1 MEKEFE
7 EYWSAHSK
15 RMLLNAPGNLRQE
28 YLESTK
34 LDTPMDWVCYILP
47 VAAGILIQPHVNLK
61 SEVLSWA
68 IILLIVVVLFVLL
81 QMVKPFFQKKKSTI
95 QAIDQ
100 IKQYYYERY
109 KKYGLDKM
117 EPWNCGSIFYVM
129 MYFYTIIKSLMM
141 SSDI

>member
-15 RMLLNAPGNLRQE
+15 RMLLNAPRNLRQE

-34 LDTPMDWVCYILP
+34 LDTPMDWVCYILL
-47 VAAGILIQPHVNLK
+47 VAAGILIQPHINLK

-109 KKYGLDKM
+109 KKYGLEKM
-117 EPWNCGSIFYVM
+117 EPWN
-129 MYFYTIIKSLMM
+129 
-141 SSDI
+141 

>member
-1 MEKEFE
+1 MEKDFE

-15 RMLLNAPGNLRQE
+15 RMLLNAPRNLRQE

-81 QMVKPFFQKKKSTI
+81 QMVKPFFRKRSLPSKQLIRLSSITTKDIKNMVWKKWSLG
-95 QAIDQ
+95 
-100 IKQYYYERY
+100 IKA
-109 KKYGLDKM
+109 
-117 EPWNCGSIFYVM
+117 PFFSFFYAM
-129 MYFYTIIKSLMM
+129 M
-141 SSDI
+141 

>member
-15 RMLLNAPGNLRQE
+15 RMLLNAPSKLRQE

-34 LDTPMDWVCYILP
+34 LDTPMDLVCYIFP
-47 VAAGILIQPHVNLK
+47 VAAGILIQPYVNLK

-68 IILLIVVVLFVLL
+68 IILLIVVVLFALL
-81 QMVKPFFQKKKSTI
+81 QMVKPFCQKKKSTI
-95 QAIDQ
+95 QATEQ

-117 EPWNCGSIFYVM
+117 EPWN
-129 MYFYTIIKSLMM
+129 
-141 SSDI
+141 

>member
-34 LDTPMDWVCYILP
+34 LETPMDWVCYILP

-117 EPWNCGSIFYVM
+117 EPWN
-129 MYFYTIIKSLMM
+129 
-141 SSDI
+141 